1 MAAQAGVL
9 LRDLVEHA
17 AKRFEEAGID
27 SAIVDAELLA
37 GHVLG
42 LTRGGIQSEII
53 VAAEINDSQAEEITN
68 LYARRLNREPL
79 QHITGKA
86 YFRNL
91 ELEVGRGVFIPRPET
106 EFVAQLAIDAL
117 RVVASDKPIAIDLGT
132 GSGAIALALAT
143 EVPNAKIFAVE
154 KSDDAISYTRRN
166 FEKYGNENAT
176 VIQGDLAEAF
186 SYMDGSASVVV
197 SNPPYIPLAAVPRD
211 VEVRLHDPQ
220 LALYGGEDGMQVMHL
235 VSASAK
241 RLLHDGG
248 TLVVEHA
255 DSQGEQVSQLL
266 LADGWRQV
274 RSHKD
279 LTGRDRAVTAI
290 K

>member
-9 LRDLVEHA
+9 LLDLVEHA

-27 SAIVDAELLA
+27 SAMVDAELLA
-37 GHVLG
+37 GHVLK
-42 LTRGGIQSEII
+42 LSRGGVQSEII
-53 VAAEINDSQAEEITN
+53 RGAALTDDQAQLITE
-68 LYARRLNREPL
+68 LYARRLSREPL
-79 QHITGKA
+79 QHITGIA

-91 ELEVGRGVFIPRPET
+91 ELEVGSGVFIPRPET

-117 RVVASDKPIAIDLGT
+117 RAVASEKPIAIDLGT
-132 GSGAIALALAT
+132 GSGAIALAMAT
-143 EVPNAKIFAVE
+143 EVPNAEIFAVE
-154 KSDDAISYTRRN
+154 KSDDAISFTKRN
-166 FEKYGNENAT
+166 FEKYGSENAT
-176 VIQGDLAEAF
+176 LIHGDLADSFAQLEGDA
-186 SYMDGSASVVV
+186 AVVV
-197 SNPPYIPLAAVPRD
+197 SNPPYIPQDAVPRD
-211 VEVRLHDPQ
+211 IEVRLHDPD

-235 VSASAK
+235 VSASAR
-241 RLLHDGG
+241 RLLHAGG

-255 DSQGEQVSQLL
+255 DSQGQQVSQLL

>member
-1 MAAQAGVL
+1 M

-17 AKRFEEAGID
+17 AKRFEEIGID
-27 SAIVDAELLA
+27 SAMVDAELLA
-37 GHVLG
+37 GHVLHQ
-42 LTRGGIQSEII
+42 TRGGIQSEII
-53 VAAEINDSQAEEITN
+53 RGSEVTDAQADEITN

-79 QHITGKA
+79 QHITGMA

-91 ELEVGRGVFIPRPET
+91 ELQVGRGVFIPRPET

-117 RVVASDKPIAIDLGT
+117 RSVAAAAPVAIDLGT
-132 GSGAIALALAT
+132 GSGAIALAMAT
-143 EVPNAKIFAVE
+143 EVPNAKIYAIE
-154 KSDDAISYTRRN
+154 KSADAIPYTKKN
-166 FEKYGNENAT
+166 FEFYGGENST
-176 VIQGDLAEAF
+176 LIQGDLAEAF
-186 SYMDGSASVVV
+186 EELNGTASVVA

-211 VEVRLHDPQ
+211 VEVRLHDPEI
-220 LALYGGEDGMQVMHL
+220 ALYGGEDGMQVMHQ
-235 VSASAK
+235 VSATAK
-241 RLLHDGG
+241 RLLHSGG

-255 DSQGEQVSQLL
+255 DSQGDQVSQLL

>member
-1 MAAQAGVL
+1 ML
-9 LRDLVEHA
+9 LRELVEHA
-17 AKRFEEAGID
+17 AKLFKEAGID
-27 SAIVDAELLA
+27 SANVDAELLA

-42 LTRGGIQSEII
+42 LTRGGVQSE
-53 VAAEINDSQAEEITN
+53 EIRGAKINEAQAEEITQ
-68 LYARRLNREPL
+68 LYGRRLSREPL

-91 ELEVGRGVFIPRPET
+91 ELQVGRGVFVPRPET

-117 RVVASDKPIAIDLGT
+117 RSMASAEPIGVDLGT
-132 GSGAIALALAT
+132 GSGAIALAMAT
-143 EVPNAKIFAVE
+143 EVGNAKIYAVE
-154 KSDDAISYTRRN
+154 KSDDAILFTRKN
-166 FEKYGNENAT
+166 FETYAAASAT
-176 VIQGDLAEAF
+176 LVHGDLANAF
-186 SYMDGSASVVV
+186 AELDGSVSVVV
-197 SNPPYIPLAAVPRD
+197 SNPPYIPSSAVPRD
-211 VEVRLHDPQ
+211 LEVQLYDPD

-241 RLLHDGG
+241 RLLHSGG
-248 TLVVEHA
+248 SLVVEHA
-255 DSQGEQVSQLL
+255 DSQGDHVSQLL